1 MHGIV
6 SGNAFSTLMLL
17 VGQQEWYLV
26 WYWLI
31 RVVLEKGPL
40 NVCVCACACVH
51 ASGNVCS
58 GLLMFAV

>member
-1 MHGIV
+1 MHGIA

-40 NVCVCACACVH
+40 NVCVRARACMPVVM
-51 ASGNVCS
+51 S
-58 GLLMFAV
+58 AVGC